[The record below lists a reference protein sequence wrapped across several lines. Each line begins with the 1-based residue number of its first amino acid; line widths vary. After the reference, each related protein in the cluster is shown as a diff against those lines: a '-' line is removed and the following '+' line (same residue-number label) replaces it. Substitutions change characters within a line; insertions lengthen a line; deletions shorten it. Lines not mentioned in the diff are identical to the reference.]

1 MTSPNIHNAEDDQP
15 LGGGAVALVAA
26 LIDAG
31 DAVNRASADFQRRV
45 DAVPT
50 DMLRVGRVMVGF
62 QLVDGKPVPI
72 FAESPQD
79 LSLIMDRWDQA
90 LRAAG
95 GSERDLKTVATI
107 RQLFLGDLEADKKR
121 VTDLT
126 TILGIPGALD
136 AMTAAQERHQAAAQ
150 AINRYRARGL
160 SDANAL
166 ATFLALQ
173 VREKADPAAYGAV
186 AVALQRCI
194 AEEVAGADQAPLMEG

>member
-1 MTSPNIHNAEDDQP
+1 MTSPHSPDVEHDAPQ
-15 LGGGAVALVAA
+15 GGGAVALVAE

-79 LSLIMDRWDQA
+79 LHLIMNRWEQA

-95 GSERDLKTVATI
+95 GSERDLKTVDTI
-107 RQLFLGDLEADKKR
+107 RQLLLGDLEADRKR
-121 VTDLT
+121 VMDLNN
-126 TILGIPGALD
+126 ILGIPAALD
-136 AMTAAQERHQAAAQ
+136 AMAAAQERHQAAAR

-173 VREKADPAAYGAV
+173 AREKADPAAYGAV

-194 AEEVAGADQAPLMEG
+194 AEHISGADQAPMMDG